1 MADKIRGQGPEGEMM
16 GDTPDFT
23 DEDLEGAD
31 YLLDR
36 RAQGEDGRLPRWG
49 AATGIGGRHVD
60 PPMTSHGRAGS
71 SDPALA
77 RLSAFPG
84 SSLPHF
90 RVDVNS
96 PPRFSSIDI
105 NEFEGAVQAGGL
117 EGGLV
122 LFHPFRVHGVFL

>member
-1 MADKIRGQGPEGEMM
+1 MQ
-16 GDTPDFT
+16 
-23 DEDLEGAD
+23 
-31 YLLDR
+31 LDVHEYGSLDGLAGR
-36 RAQGEDGRLPRWG
+36 RPRWG

-122 LFHPFRVHGVFL
+122 LFHPFRVHGGFLRHAERAPPAPAR